1 MIKPEESSTMYDFV
15 SENHE
20 APQPKERAVN
30 WQANREN
37 TSKPYV
43 NNQPRHVK
51 EAMRITQKDNS
62 YYEFDNLV
70 FNRSP
75 KDSFGQSVNFAFGEL
90 KSGFDFRAE
99 KLRYITLYRELMKE
113 L

>member
-1 MIKPEESSTMYDFV
+1 MDSEV
-15 SENHE
+15 SLYSQFDSHE

-43 NNQPRHVK
+43 NNHPSHVK
-51 EAMRITQKDNS
+51 EAMRIEQKDESGLAFWRLFTQQN
-62 YYEFDNLV
+62 
-70 FNRSP
+70 P
-75 KDSFGQSVNFAFGEL
+75 KGSFEQSVNFAFGEL